1 MACSILRL
9 RGGSGVVVEVVVAV
23 PVAVVVGA
31 AGKYCRPAA
40 RELTSAAFN
49 NVAHA
54 VGLVLCDGAAMA
66 VDGCIVPGMRLIGGV
81 TVVGLVAAVVGES
94 MAGYL
99 ARTAVCCWCV

>member
-31 AGKYCRPAA
+31 AGKYWPAA

-81 TVVGLVAAVVGES
+81 TVVGLVAAVVG
-94 MAGYL
+94 
-99 ARTAVCCWCV
+99 